1 MEHEQRIP
9 SRGWSISR
17 RNLLKGTAAAS
28 GMAALGASFPRPA
41 LAQSKTIN
49 VLTLGEGIF
58 GQPFVDLA
66 SDFTAATGIKVNP
79 ITMGYNEAIQ
89 KQVAAFAAKS
99 SAYDVVQV
107 DSIYIKGYAKA
118 GHLQPLDDL
127 IPNDQLADFFGDVP
141 VTFKDMYASEGKTFG
156 MATIGN
162 CQRFVYNE
170 AHLKAVGLGVPQT
183 WNDLLTA
190 AQKVVDPS
198 KNRFGFV
205 AGTERLAKAFSVWLP
220 IFWANGGV
228 LFDDKMKPIFGDAKG
243 VDALAFLLELV
254 KTMPTGGAAYT
265 EGDETK
271 AMATG
276 LGTLDPVAWIPDALT
291 SADEATR
298 TQLGTG
304 VSPQGSVTRAPV
316 MGGLGLTV
324 SAYAQDKSAAAQYV
338 AWFNSRDVQTAK
350 IVQHGGQPCRNSAW
364 AANASA
370 KPWFPAVAESLK
382 VAKVR
387 PQIPEW
393 SQIDG
398 EVGVQLSRAFAG
410 EISPQEALDT
420 AQKSVDQIMQDAGY
434 Y

>member
-1 MEHEQRIP
+1 MEQHIAPP
-9 SRGWSISR
+9 SQTVTR
-17 RNLLKGTAAAS
+17 RNLLKGAVAAS
-28 GMAALGASFPRPA
+28 GLAAIGASFPCPA
-41 LAQSKTIN
+41 LAQAKTIN

-66 SDFTAATGIKVNP
+66 PEFTSATGIKVNA
-79 ITMGYNEAIQ
+79 ITMGYNEAIE
-89 KQVAAFAAKS
+89 KQVAAFAAQS

-118 GHLQPLDDL
+118 GHLQPLDSL
-127 IPNDQLADFFGDVP
+127 IPNDQLSDYFGDIP
-141 VTFKDMYASEGKTFG
+141 LTFKDMYAADGKTYG

-162 CQRFVYNE
+162 CQRFVYNG
-170 AHLKAVGLGVPQT
+170 AHLKAVGLGIPQT
-183 WNDLLTA
+183 WNDLLIA

-198 KNRFGFV
+198 ANRFGFV

-228 LFDDKMKPIFGDAKG
+228 LFDDKMKPIFADKTG
-243 VDALAFLLELV
+243 VDALIFLLELV

-276 LGTLDPVAWIPDALT
+276 LGTLDPVAWIPDAYT
-291 SADEATR
+291 SADAAIKP
-298 TQLGTG
+298 QLGTG
-304 VSPQGSVTRAPV
+304 VSPQGSATRAPV

-324 SAYAQDKSAAAQYV
+324 SKYAQDASAAAQYV
-338 AWFNSRDVQTAK
+338 AWFNSRDVQIGK

-410 EISPQEALDT
+410 EILPQDALESS
-420 AQKSVDQIMQDAGY
+420 QKSVDGIMRDAGY

>member
-1 MEHEQRIP
+1 
-9 SRGWSISR
+9 
-17 RNLLKGTAAAS
+17 
-28 GMAALGASFPRPA
+28 
-41 LAQSKTIN
+41 
-49 VLTLGEGIF
+49 
-58 GQPFVDLA
+58 
-66 SDFTAATGIKVNP
+66 
-79 ITMGYNEAIQ
+79 
-89 KQVAAFAAKS
+89 
-99 SAYDVVQV
+99 
-107 DSIYIKGYAKA
+107 
-118 GHLQPLDDL
+118 
-127 IPNDQLADFFGDVP
+127 
-141 VTFKDMYASEGKTFG
+141 
-156 MATIGN
+156 
-162 CQRFVYNE
+162 
-170 AHLKAVGLGVPQT
+170 
-183 WNDLLTA
+183 
-190 AQKVVDPS
+190 
-198 KNRFGFV
+198 
-205 AGTERLAKAFSVWLP
+205 
-220 IFWANGGV
+220 
-228 LFDDKMKPIFGDAKG
+228 
-243 VDALAFLLELV
+243 
-254 KTMPTGGAAYT
+254 
-265 EGDETK
+265 
-271 AMATG
+271 MATG

-291 SADEATR
+291 SADETTR
-298 TQLGTG
+298 AQLGTG

-338 AWFNSRDVQTAK
+338 AWFNSRDVQIGK